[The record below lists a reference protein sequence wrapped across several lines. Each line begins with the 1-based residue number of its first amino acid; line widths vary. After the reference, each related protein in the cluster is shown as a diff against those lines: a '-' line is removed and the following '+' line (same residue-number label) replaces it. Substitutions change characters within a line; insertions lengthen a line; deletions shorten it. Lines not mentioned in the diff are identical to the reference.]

1 MSDRIS
7 RIGRLSYNPTRVEA
21 LRRYTK
27 KELKAKLKQMQI
39 EQDEFYKIRSY
50 LAQFKNPDNLSFKE
64 LIELKDKSP
73 DEEDYI
79 LDISSLK

>member
-1 MSDRIS
+1 MSNRIE
-7 RIGRLSYNPTRVEA
+7 RIGRLSYNTSPIER

-27 KELKAKLKQMQI
+27 KELKAKLKQIQI
-39 EQDEFYKIRSY
+39 EQDEFYEIMSY

-73 DEEDYI
+73 NEEDYI
-79 LDISSLK
+79 LDISNLK

>member
-1 MSDRIS
+1 MSNRIEKIDS
-7 RIGRLSYNPTRVEA
+7 LSYNPTPIEP

-27 KELKAKLKQMQI
+27 KELKAKLKQIQI
-39 EQDEFYKIRSY
+39 EQDEFYEIKTY

-73 DEEDYI
+73 DEQDYI